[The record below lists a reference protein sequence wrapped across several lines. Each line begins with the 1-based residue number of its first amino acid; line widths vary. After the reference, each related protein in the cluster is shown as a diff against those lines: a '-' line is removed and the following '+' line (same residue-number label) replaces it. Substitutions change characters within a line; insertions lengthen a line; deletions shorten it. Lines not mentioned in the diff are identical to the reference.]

1 MEYNPV
7 ILKLEDNDVVLHLA
21 QAIGEHGHVTA
32 TLYKDGKMI
41 DQKKARSIMEMVK
54 ILKKFEVMRWT

>member
-7 ILKLEDNDVVLHLA
+7 IVTLEDCDVSLHLA
-21 QAIGEHGHVTA
+21 QAVGEHGYITA
-32 TLYKDGKMI
+32 TLYKDEKMI

>member
-7 ILKLEDNDVVLHLA
+7 ILTLEDCDVSLHLA
-21 QAIGEHGHVTA
+21 QAVGEHGHITI
-32 TLYKDGKMI
+32 TLYKDEKMI